1 MTEFLLLI
9 ILILLIIFIR
19 RTYTLRKDL
28 RSLSRELSDLRRQF
42 SRGEA
47 SPPPVSIEPPAPEM
61 AAAAP
66 PPQPSLPPQPARQ
79 EKPLAPAVSS
89 PPSPAFLK
97 KSATREE
104 WEALI
109 GGQWLNRIGAL
120 ALIIGAIFFLKYAFD
135 NNWINE
141 TVRVLLGG
149 LAGVGLLL
157 AGFGFHRKGF
167 YIFSQGLFGAGIGLL
182 YLSGYASYNF
192 YQLLSQ
198 PVAFGLMMMVTAVSI
213 FLALRY
219 NALSI
224 ALLGWAGGFITPLA
238 LSTGQAN
245 QVGLF
250 SYIAFLDVALL
261 AILYR
266 KPGWAIL
273 KPLTLGAT
281 YLMYLLWYDQYYSPE
296 RLALT
301 IFFLTLFWALFYAAA
316 LPNLLR
322 AELSFTPLDQAIA
335 ALNGALYYI
344 FLHLILHP
352 EHPGATALAAL
363 ALGATYF
370 LPYLKVASRQ
380 PEKEKNLVSFAVIA
394 VALLAIATAIQFSGY
409 WRVFFWS
416 LESLALIDGGVRFKL
431 KQVWQ
436 IALLLLASALAS
448 LLGTL
453 AFEAFP
459 FGKPDYPVL
468 FSKRTAAF
476 LMTALACGL
485 SAAALSRPGE
495 SRSGESR
502 SGESR
507 PVIIQ
512 QILHYAWSVLGFI
525 WINVEIND
533 YFQKLLA
540 ASPDHIETLE
550 FRLLL
555 LRYSAWMAYS
565 LLLAFFGASRQNP
578 ALRRVGLGIAGVA
591 AFFAVFE
598 LSWYRPLEHFTLLW
612 NGRVAAMAFLT
623 LGLFIHGQ
631 WVHRWELPLRWSRKV
646 VTALRLAA
654 LLLILALV
662 TAEANDAFEKK
673 IVSFMLENEANDAH
687 PRVKTLRDVQQLAI
701 SLVWLMY
708 SIILMGV
715 GIWRRMAGAR
725 FTAIGLFGLTILKI
739 FVYDLS
745 FLGTLYRFISFI
757 GLGLVL
763 LGVSYLYQRYKAVL
777 FGKDAGRTAP

>member
-1 MTEFLLLI
+1 MSEFLLLI
-9 ILILLIIFIR
+9 ILILLVIFIH
-19 RTYTLRKDL
+19 RTYTLRKEL
-28 RSLSRELSDLRRQF
+28 RSLSREFSDLRRQF

-47 SPPPVSIEPPAPEM
+47 PPPPVSVEPPAPEM
-61 AAAAP
+61 PIAAP
-66 PPQPSLPPQPARQ
+66 APQPSLPPPPPAAQ
-79 EKPLAPAVSS
+79 EEPPAPAI
-89 PPSPAFLK
+89 PPPPVFLK
-97 KSATREE
+97 KSASREE

-141 TVRVLLGG
+141 TARVLLGG
-149 LAGVGLLL
+149 LAGLVLLF
-157 AGFGFHRKGF
+157 AAFRSHRKGL

-182 YLSGYASYNF
+182 YLTGYASYNF
-192 YQLLSQ
+192 YQLISQ
-198 PVAFGLMMMVTAVSI
+198 PAAFGLMMMVTALSI
-213 FLALRY
+213 FIALRY

-250 SYIAFLDVALL
+250 SYIAFLDIALL

-301 IFFLTLFWALFYAAA
+301 VFFLTLFWALFYAAA

-322 AELSFTPLDQAIA
+322 AELTFTPLDQVIA
-335 ALNGALYYI
+335 TLNAALYYL
-344 FLHLILHP
+344 FLHIILHP
-352 EHPGATALAAL
+352 EYPTATALAAL
-363 ALGATYF
+363 ALGAVYF
-370 LPYLKVASRQ
+370 LPYLNVSSRQ
-380 PEKEKNLVSFAVIA
+380 PEKENSLASFAVIA

-416 LESLALIDGGVRFKL
+416 LEGLALVGGGVRFNL
-431 KQVWQ
+431 KRVWQ
-436 IALLLLASALAS
+436 IALLLLAVAAAG
-448 LLGTL
+448 LLGEL
-453 AFEAFP
+453 IFEAFP
-459 FGKPDYPVL
+459 FGKPEYPFL

-476 LMTALACGL
+476 LMAALACGL
-485 SAAALSRPGE
+485 SAALLNRAGE
-495 SRSGESR
+495 NRT
-502 SGESR
+502 GESR
-507 PVIIQ
+507 PVIIR
-512 QILHYAWSVLGFI
+512 QILHYAWSMLGFI
-525 WINVEIND
+525 WINVEINE
-533 YFQKLLA
+533 YFRKLLA

-555 LRYSAWMAYS
+555 VRYSAWMAYS
-565 LLLAFFGASRQNP
+565 LLLAFFGASRRNP
-578 ALRRVGLGIAGVA
+578 ALRWMGLGIAGT
-591 AFFAVFE
+591 AVFFSIFD
-598 LSWYRPLEHFTLLW
+598 LSLYRPIEHFTVLW
-612 NGRVAAMAFLT
+612 NGRAAALLFLA
-623 LGLFIHGQ
+623 LGLFAHGQ
-631 WVHRWELPLRWSRKV
+631 LVYRRELPLRWNRKV

-654 LLLILALV
+654 LLLILALI
-662 TAEANDAFEKK
+662 TAETNDAFDKK
-673 IVSFMLENEANDAH
+673 IVSFMLENQTTDAH
-687 PRVKTLRDVQQLAI
+687 PQVKTLRDVQQLAI

-725 FTAIGLFGLTILKI
+725 FAAIGLFGLTILKI

-777 FGKDAGRTAP
+777 FGNDAGRTAP

>member
-1 MTEFLLLI
+1 MALKNGVFMTEFLLLI
-9 ILILLIIFIR
+9 ILILLGIFIR
-19 RTYTLRKDL
+19 RTFILRDEL
-28 RSLSRELSDLRRQF
+28 RSMRRELSDLRRQF

-47 SPPPVSIEPPAPEM
+47 PPPPVSPEPPAPLL
-61 AAAAP
+61 
-66 PPQPSLPPQPARQ
+66 QPSLPPPQPAMP
-79 EKPLAPAVSS
+79 EKPPAPPVSP
-89 PPSPAFLK
+89 PPSPVFLK
-97 KSATREE
+97 KSASREE

-135 NNWINE
+135 NDWINE

-149 LAGVGLLL
+149 LAGL
-157 AGFGFHRKGF
+157 AALFAALRSHRKGF

-182 YLSGYASYNF
+182 YLSSYASYNF
-192 YQLLSQ
+192 YQLVPQ
-198 PVAFGLMMMVTAVSI
+198 PGAFGLMIIITALSI
-213 FLALRY
+213 FLALRF

-224 ALLGWAGGFITPLA
+224 AILGWAGGFLTPLA
-238 LSTGQAN
+238 LSAGQAN

-250 SYIAFLDVALL
+250 SYIAFLDIALL

-266 KPGWAIL
+266 KPNWAIL

-281 YLMYLLWYDQYYSPE
+281 YLMYLLWFDQYYSPE

-322 AELSFTPLDQAIA
+322 AELPFAPLDQAIA
-335 ALNGALYYI
+335 ALNAALYYL
-344 FLHLILHP
+344 FLHIILHP
-352 EHPGATALAAL
+352 EHPTTTALAAL
-363 ALGATYF
+363 ALGTVYF
-370 LPYLKVASRQ
+370 LPYLNVNSRQ
-380 PEKEKNLVSFAVIA
+380 PEKEKSLASFAVIA

-416 LESLALIDGGVRFKL
+416 LEGLALVGAGVRFNL
-431 KQVWQ
+431 KRVWQ
-436 IALLLLASALAS
+436 IALLLLPVAVAG
-448 LLGTL
+448 LLGEL
-453 AFEAFP
+453 IFEAFP
-459 FGKPDYPVL
+459 FGKPEYPFL

-476 LMTALACGL
+476 AMAALACGL
-485 SAAALSRPGE
+485 SAALLNRAGE
-495 SRSGESR
+495 SRT
-502 SGESR
+502 GESR
-507 PVIIQ
+507 PAIIQ
-512 QILHYAWSVLGFI
+512 QILHYGWSALGFI
-525 WINVEIND
+525 WINVEINE
-533 YFQKLLA
+533 YFRKLLES
-540 ASPDHIETLE
+540 SPDHIETLE

-555 LRYSAWMAYS
+555 LRYGAWMAYS
-565 LLLAFFGASRQNP
+565 LLLAFFGASRGNP
-578 ALRRVGLGIAGVA
+578 ALRWVGLGIAGI
-591 AFFAVFE
+591 AVFFSIFD
-598 LSWYRPLEHFTLLW
+598 LSLYRPIERFTVLW
-612 NGRVAAMAFLT
+612 NGRAATLLFLA
-623 LGLFIHGQ
+623 LGLFVHGQ
-631 WVHRWELPLRWSRKV
+631 WIYRWELPLRWSRKA

-662 TAEANDAFEKK
+662 TAETNDAFDKK
-673 IVSFMLENEANDAH
+673 IVSFILENQTTDAH
-687 PRVKTLRDVQQLAI
+687 PQVKTLRDVQQLAI

-725 FTAIGLFGLTILKI
+725 FAAIGLFGLTILKI

-777 FGKDAGRTAP
+777 FGNEAGRTAR

>member
-9 ILILLIIFIR
+9 ILILLGIFIR
-19 RTYTLRKDL
+19 RTFSLRDEL
-28 RSLSRELSDLRRQF
+28 RLLRQEFSDLRRQF
-42 SRGEA
+42 SRDEA
-47 SPPPVSIEPPAPEM
+47 SSPVSPQPPAGEM

-66 PPQPSLPPQPARQ
+66 APQPSLPPQPAMP
-79 EKPLAPAVSS
+79 EKPPAPRV
-89 PPSPAFLK
+89 PPSPSPVFLK
-97 KSATREE
+97 KSASREE

-149 LAGVGLLL
+149 LAGLVLLL
-157 AGFGFHRKGF
+157 AAFRSHRKGF

-182 YLSGYASYNF
+182 YLSSYASYNF
-192 YQLLSQ
+192 YQLIPQ
-198 PVAFGLMMMVTAVSI
+198 PAAFGLMIVITAASI
-213 FLALRY
+213 FIALRY

-224 ALLGWAGGFITPLA
+224 AILGWAGGFLTPLA
-238 LSTGQAN
+238 LSTGQAS

-250 SYIAFLDVALL
+250 SYIAFLDIALL

-266 KPGWAIL
+266 KPNWSIL

-281 YLMYLLWYDQYYSPE
+281 YLMYLLWFDQYYSPE

-301 IFFLTLFWALFYAAA
+301 IFFPTLFWALFYAAA
-316 LPNLLR
+316 LPGLLR
-322 AELSFTPLDQAIA
+322 AELSFASLDQAIA
-335 ALNGALYYI
+335 SLNAALYYLFMHI
-344 FLHLILHP
+344 ILHP
-352 EHPGATALAAL
+352 EHPAATALAAL
-363 ALGATYF
+363 ALGAAYL
-370 LPYLKVASRQ
+370 LPYLKVNSRQ
-380 PEKEKNLVSFAVIA
+380 PEKEKSLASFAVIA

-416 LESLALIDGGVRFKL
+416 LEGLALVGGGVRFNL
-431 KQVWQ
+431 KRIWQ
-436 IALLLLASALAS
+436 IALLLLAIATAG
-448 LLGTL
+448 LLGEL
-453 AFEAFP
+453 IFEAFP
-459 FGKPDYPVL
+459 FGKPEYSLL

-476 LMTALACGL
+476 LMAALACGL
-485 SAAALSRPGE
+485 SAALLNRAGE
-495 SRSGESR
+495 NRT
-502 SGESR
+502 GESR
-507 PVIIQ
+507 PAIIQ

-525 WINVEIND
+525 WINVEINE
-533 YFQKLLA
+533 YFRKLLE
-540 ASPDHIETLE
+540 ASPDDNEALE

-565 LLLAFFGASRQNP
+565 LILSFFGASRRNP
-578 ALRRVGLGIAGVA
+578 ALRWVGLGIAGI
-591 AFFAVFE
+591 AVFFSVFD
-598 LSWYRPLEHFTLLW
+598 LSWYRPIERFTVLW
-612 NGRVAAMAFLT
+612 NGRALALLFLA
-623 LGLFIHGQ
+623 LGLFAQGQ
-631 WVHRWELPLRWSRKV
+631 LVYRRELPLRRSRKV

-662 TAEANDAFEKK
+662 TAETNDAFDKK
-673 IVSFMLENEANDAH
+673 IVSFILENQTTDAH
-687 PRVKTLRDVQQLAI
+687 PQVKTLRDVQQLAI

-725 FTAIGLFGLTILKI
+725 FAAIGLFGLTILKI

-777 FGKDAGRTAP
+777 FGNDAGRTAP